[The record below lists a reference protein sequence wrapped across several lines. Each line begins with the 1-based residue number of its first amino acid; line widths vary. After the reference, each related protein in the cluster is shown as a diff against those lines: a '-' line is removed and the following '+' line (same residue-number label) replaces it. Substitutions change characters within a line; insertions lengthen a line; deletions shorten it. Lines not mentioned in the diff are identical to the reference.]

1 MPNFLPIRYYI
12 EDVRRIVPGVRYHHV
27 VGKSANSYG
36 VVSHD
41 AEVTTFLRYLNLSLL
56 LLTVQ
61 IHFLFEESREYYTF
75 EIIAVFVILATTFE
89 IYSNFH
95 YYQDVF
101 RDERRSTTSDVVASF
116 VRQMA

>member
-41 AEVTTFLRYLNLSLL
+41 VEVTTFLRYLL
-56 LLTVQ
+56 LLTVH
-61 IHFLFEESREYYTF
+61 IHFLFEESRVYYIF
-75 EIIAVFVILATTFE
+75 ELSLAL
-89 IYSNFH
+89 
-95 YYQDVF
+95 
-101 RDERRSTTSDVVASF
+101 
-116 VRQMA
+116 